1 MEEQR
6 PMRVLRPRVMVY
18 GVLLLTLLVGFG
30 VAVANRSTL
39 IVDVIRDRNS
49 LYRELPGGLVENV
62 YTITFV
68 NKTEAPR
75 EYRVSASGIEGLEL
89 DFDLPLP
96 ITSDPG
102 EVRRV
107 PMRIQA
113 PTDGLPPGG
122 AEITVT
128 VEALGSVPETVERET
143 RLIGPTGSPGGR

>member
-1 MEEQR
+1 
-6 PMRVLRPRVMVY
+6 VY
-18 GVLLLTLLVGFG
+18 GVLLLVLLVGFG
-30 VAVANRSTL
+30 IAVGNRSTL

-68 NKTEAPR
+68 NKTETPR
-75 EYRVSASGIEGLEL
+75 EYRVSASGIEGVEL

-113 PTDGLPPGG
+113 PVAALPPAG
-122 AEITVT
+122 AEVTVT
-128 VEALGSVPETVERET
+128 VEAVGDVPEVVQRET
-143 RLIGPTGSPGGR
+143 RLIGPAAAAGSR